1 MKNSNNIIRSVIIVL
16 SLTAFFAYSH
26 AQNAAWKAP
35 ANFSG
40 MKNPTPAN
48 KDNVANGKD
57 LYAKHC
63 KSCHGAAGL
72 GDGPKAATLDVS
84 CGDFSSKAFQAQTD
98 GDIFYKLTEGKGKM
112 PGFKK
117 NLPENNDRWS
127 LVNYMRT
134 LKAK

>member
-1 MKNSNNIIRSVIIVL
+1 MKNTANLFRSLIVLL
-16 SLTAFFAYSH
+16 SLTAFAAYTQ
-26 AQNAAWKAP
+26 AQGAWTVP
-35 ANFSG
+35 AKNSG
-40 MKNPTPAN
+40 MKNP
-48 KDNVANGKD
+48 VASSKESLATGKD

-98 GDIFYKLTEGKGKM
+98 GDLFFKVSEGKGKM

-117 NLPENNDRWS
+117 NIPEDNDRWA

-134 LKAK
+134 MKGK

>member
-1 MKNSNNIIRSVIIVL
+1 MKNTIIRSAIIVL
-16 SLTAFFAYSH
+16 SLTAFFITAHS
-26 AQNAAWKAP
+26 QAAWTAP
-35 ANFSG
+35 AAASG
-40 MKNPTPAN
+40 VKNPTPAN
-48 KDNVANGKD
+48 KDNVATGKD

-84 CGDFSSKAFQAQTD
+84 CGDFTAKAFQAQTD
-98 GDIFYKLTEGKGKM
+98 GDLFFKVSEGKGKM

-117 NLPENNDRWS
+117 NIPDDKDRWA

-134 LKAK
+134 FKK

>member
-1 MKNSNNIIRSVIIVL
+1 MKNKINIIRSLIIVL
-16 SLTAFFAYSH
+16 SLSAFAFAH
-26 AQNAAWKAP
+26 AQTAGWTVP
-35 ANFSG
+35 ANLSSK
-40 MKNPTPAN
+40 KNPTPAN
-48 KDNVANGKD
+48 KDNLATGKD

-63 KSCHGAAGL
+63 KSCHGVAGL

-98 GDIFYKLTEGKGKM
+98 GDLFYKVSEGKGKM

-117 NLPENNDRWS
+117 NLPEDNDRWA

-134 LKAK
+134 MKAK